1 MALFQYAGVGSRST
15 PSLALHA
22 IPDLASHLQVMG
34 FTCRSGGAAGAD
46 TAFATGAHPA
56 IISILPWEG
65 YRTQAPG
72 EKVYLA
78 PNDSDAQA
86 SVDRFHPAPHRLSR
100 GARTLMARNYRQVAT
115 VDGPVDFL
123 VCWTPQGTGS
133 GGTGQAIRIASHL
146 HVPVFDL
153 GKDIELAQD
162 VLDYARTLCYQDC
175 T

>member
-22 IPDLASHLQVMG
+22 IHDLASHLQVMG

-86 SVDRFHPAPHRLSR
+86 SVDRFHPAPHRLRAVAARIPARRRSHRRDRHRRCSR
-100 GARTLMARNYRQVAT
+100 FVRHSAAAG
-115 VDGPVDFL
+115 DGPG
-123 VCWTPQGTGS
+123 CISPGTGR
-133 GGTGQAIRIASHL
+133 G
-146 HVPVFDL
+146 PVRDP
-153 GKDIELAQD
+153 
-162 VLDYARTLCYQDC
+162 
-175 T
+175 